1 MGWFNTGH
9 EEFCVQ
15 LHPLKLWTRPNG
27 HPMVG
32 GSKHH
37 LCKQKAHLRQPSPA
51 WNMNWT
57 YDDVQ
62 VQRPNNF
69 GWFTHVC
76 FLLLPFFSFLCLLL
90 LLPFFFHDVLMCYS
104 HCPLKGC
111 WPRKRVPWSKAK
123 HVGDVDS
130 VYCAKGCHGSIMP
143 HKGALLWFASWHIE
157 N

>member
-15 LHPLKLWTRPNG
+15 FHPLKLWTRPNG

-76 FLLLPFFSFLCLLL
+76 FLLPFIFLFVIIMLSLFL
-90 LLPFFFHDVLMCYS
+90 FFFFFFPSSSTMSWCVL
-104 HCPLKGC
+104 PIAR
-111 WPRKRVPWSKAK
+111 WR
-123 HVGDVDS
+123 DVDPAN
-130 VYCAKGCHGSIMP
+130 VCHGPTQNMQGMLTLCTVQKVVNAP
-143 HKGALLWFASWHIE
+143 
-157 N
+157 